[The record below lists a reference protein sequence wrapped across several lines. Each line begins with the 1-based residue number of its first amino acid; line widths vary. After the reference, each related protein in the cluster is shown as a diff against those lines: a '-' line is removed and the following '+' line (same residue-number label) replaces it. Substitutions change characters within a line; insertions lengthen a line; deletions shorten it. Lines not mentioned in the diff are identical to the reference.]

1 MKRKGISVAALLIC
15 CIFIV
20 TIITFIS
27 GVYSDYRSGLEA
39 ADTRFDKLS
48 AKTAEASGTLPY
60 NSMEFIT
67 LFNNAVGSPEIYR
80 SVRLSVNGTDI
91 YSFPEVPS
99 ASSSI
104 FVKPYRANITVS
116 NTAIINLSADI
127 YTVTPLMIY
136 RRARLAF
143 ILVLA
148 GTLGAAICLLYL
160 YLSDSRDDGVDLSKV
175 KFNKDNIPEEYS
187 ENRISD
193 IDVGQEQ
200 EEASESK
207 ESIDEYT
214 NQDEMNFL
222 NNDEQE
228 KDDFEAQIAKDD
240 ESDIDYYAMENA
252 YKAPAESDSEKEQSE
267 SEENEQ
273 PEISPELPEEN
284 YSVKEEASEKGESC
298 SEEDDSEEPLP
309 EIDAEL
315 PEEIALETSDDIPEP
330 EKPSSS
336 QSAKTDI
343 FSNAEEPGSPK
354 GLFSP
359 ESGFGWESYLKSRLE
374 SELVRSA
381 SSEQDLALM
390 LLRIQGLD
398 KKSPCYNAICK
409 LLQEIFQFKDLIF
422 EYKNDGFAIIDQN
435 KDVDKA
441 METAEKLFTEI
452 MSILNKW
459 NSNAKTTIGISTRS
473 LRLMSA
479 DRLETEAEQALI
491 HADADADSPI
501 VAFRVNPEKYRKYI
515 AEK

>member
-1 MKRKGISVAALLIC
+1 MFTSRPLLRQKIRELRKS
-15 CIFIV
+15 
-20 TIITFIS
+20 
-27 GVYSDYRSGLEA
+27 
-39 ADTRFDKLS
+39 
-48 AKTAEASGTLPY
+48 
-60 NSMEFIT
+60 
-67 LFNNAVGSPEIYR
+67 
-80 SVRLSVNGTDI
+80 
-91 YSFPEVPS
+91 
-99 ASSSI
+99 
-104 FVKPYRANITVS
+104 
-116 NTAIINLSADI
+116 
-127 YTVTPLMIY
+127 
-136 RRARLAF
+136 
-143 ILVLA
+143 
-148 GTLGAAICLLYL
+148 
-160 YLSDSRDDGVDLSKV
+160 
-175 KFNKDNIPEEYS
+175 
-187 ENRISD
+187 
-193 IDVGQEQ
+193 
-200 EEASESK
+200 
-207 ESIDEYT
+207 
-214 NQDEMNFL
+214 
-222 NNDEQE
+222 
-228 KDDFEAQIAKDD
+228 
-240 ESDIDYYAMENA
+240 
-252 YKAPAESDSEKEQSE
+252 
-267 SEENEQ
+267 
-273 PEISPELPEEN
+273 ISPELHAH
-284 YSVKEEASEKGESC
+284 YSSQLIDQFSRNERIQKANSVALYISVDG
-298 SEEDDSEEPLP
+298 
-309 EIDAEL
+309 EIDTHGVIEWCLARGKKVAL
-315 PEEIALETSDDIPEP
+315 PVIHPFSKGQLLFLKYDRNTVMNPNRYDIPEP